1 MKALT
6 AHIQQV
12 RDFQL
17 TGREQF
23 FPSVSLSMR
32 EVVALV
38 SAVTS
43 AVAIILLS
51 VWATG
56 SGLTAVLGAGTW
68 GISFVFLGMA
78 VDSRKPAA
86 LLQLSTGLTLMAL
99 AWLQYKVSPEFMI
112 LTGVLMATWVSVG
125 LFKRLR

>member
-6 AHIQQV
+6 AHIQQM

-17 TGREQF
+17 TGTEQF
-23 FPSVSLSMR
+23 VPSVSVSLR
-32 EVVALV
+32 EVVALL

-51 VWATG
+51 VWASG

-112 LTGVLMATWVSVG
+112 LTGVLTATWVSVG

>member
-17 TGREQF
+17 TGTEQF
-23 FPSVSLSMR
+23 VPSVSVSLR
-32 EVVALV
+32 EVVALL

-51 VWATG
+51 VWASG

-99 AWLQYKVSPEFMI
+99 AWLQHKVSPEFMI

>member
-23 FPSVSLSMR
+23 VPSVSVSMR
-32 EVVALV
+32 EVVALL

-86 LLQLSTGLTLMAL
+86 LLQLSTGLTLMVL
-99 AWLQYKVSPEFMI
+99 AWLQYRVSPEFMI
-112 LTGVLMATWVSVG
+112 LTGVLMAAWVSVG